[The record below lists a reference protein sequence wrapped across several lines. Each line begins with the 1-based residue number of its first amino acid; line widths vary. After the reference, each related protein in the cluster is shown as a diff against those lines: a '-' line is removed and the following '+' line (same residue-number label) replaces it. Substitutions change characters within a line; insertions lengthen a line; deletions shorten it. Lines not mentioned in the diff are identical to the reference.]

1 MRKLLLPILFL
12 VSACNAV
19 AVRAEGESQNQE
31 FIQNYY
37 IRYEYSKMESLNY
50 VLDEKNYYETSYTF
64 KSVYY
69 IDDVYLEETPDEW
82 ISEVINNEPDWSL
95 FTPEILFYKTK
106 QISYQVQDLSVYV
119 NINYSVVKLNSI

>member
-1 MRKLLLPILFL
+1 MKKLLLPILFL

-19 AVRAEGESQNQE
+19 TVRAEGENQNQE

-50 VLDEKNYYETSYTF
+50 ILDEKNYYETSYTF

-69 IDDVYLEETPDEW
+69 IDDIYLEETPDEW
-82 ISEVINNEPDWSL
+82 TLEVINNEPDWSL

-106 QISYQVQDLSVYV
+106 QISYQVQDLNVYV
-119 NINYSVVKLNSI
+119 NINYSVVKLNNI

>member
-1 MRKLLLPILFL
+1 MKKLLLPILFL

-19 AVRAEGESQNQE
+19 SVRAEGENQNQE

-50 VLDEKNYYETSYTF
+50 ILDEKNYYETSYTF

-69 IDDVYLEETPDEW
+69 IDNVFLEETPDEW
-82 ISEVINNEPDWSL
+82 TLEVINNEPDWSL

-106 QISYQVQDLSVYV
+106 QISYQVQDLNVYV
-119 NINYSVVKLNSI
+119 NINYSVVKLNNI

>member
-1 MRKLLLPILFL
+1 MKKLLLPILFL

-19 AVRAEGESQNQE
+19 SVRAEGENQNQE

-50 VLDEKNYYETSYTF
+50 ILDEKNYYETSYTF

-69 IDDVYLEETPDEW
+69 IDNVYLEETPDEW
-82 ISEVINNEPDWSL
+82 TLEVINNEPDWSL

-106 QISYQVQDLSVYV
+106 QISYQVQDLNVYV
-119 NINYSVVKLNSI
+119 NINYSVVKLNNI

>member
-19 AVRAEGESQNQE
+19 SVQAEGDSQVE
-31 FIQNYY
+31 IPVQNYY
-37 IRYEYSKMESLNY
+37 IRYEYSKMESSSYILN
-50 VLDEKNYYETSYTF
+50 EKNYYETSYTF

-82 ISEVINNEPDWSL
+82 TLEVINNEPNWSL

-106 QISYQVQDLSVYV
+106 QISYQVEDLNVYV
-119 NINYSVVKLNSI
+119 NINYSVVKLNNV